1 MENMENTMNSAFV
14 ATFLDPYLDDDA
26 IAEDTLENAANSMAY
41 VLESVSRRHHEI
53 PTYLT
58 TQLRQCAE
66 LSKVLSQIED
76 SKAFLKIVEFI
87 SRRVRELSIGE
98 FLFVPGGW
106 RDGISQDVLAVYV
119 IQKLSDVKITF
130 TICDTSRWSAPYQ
143 ERSYETLPKVRRR
156 ARQTLE
162 DVDLK
167 RVTDPVFLLTIL
179 SLRRPAESHRVE
191 MVYDVL
197 LPWLAQ
203 RPVLF
208 TETTKS
214 QDDFRTPSR
223 AYQTSGYR
231 SLLESVRFVLKLSGR
246 KWKELT
252 FHMREELLR
261 VCEKK
266 KGSVEHRIAEM
277 QISRAREKCQDEK
290 ERRHK
295 NKDELRRKCTT
306 TTTTTTKRLSK
317 TLISDAI
324 RHLVNIHRVKTDSF
338 RGSQMILNRKLFP
351 SLSIFN
357 TKITCFQDIS
367 SVLLRCNQVVRESL
381 MRTYKDQCTESVRLA
396 TQHEIIQLISHLTIS
411 VLPIPTIEDKSNV
424 WTKSVV
430 TSKQQRQ
437 VLKSLYE
444 LLYTFGLMW
453 QDVENASRAFE
464 SQRALV
470 AMCVLCMFDAVLR
483 LNTPDSVVSSVF
495 RDEFYFSTNVGRSLR

>member
-1 MENMENTMNSAFV
+1 MNSAFV

-26 IAEDTLENAANSMAY
+26 IAEDTLENAANSMAS
-41 VLESVSRRHHEI
+41 VLESVARQLKDI
-53 PTYLT
+53 PSSII
-58 TQLRQCAE
+58 TQLRLCAE
-66 LSKVLSQIED
+66 LSKVLSRVED
-76 SKAFLKIVEFI
+76 SKAFLKIVEFVSKRI
-87 SRRVRELSIGE
+87 RELSIGE

-119 IQKLSDVKITF
+119 IQKVSDVKITF
-130 TICDTSRWSAPYQ
+130 TICDMSRWSAPYQ

-306 TTTTTTKRLSK
+306 TTKRLSK

-411 VLPIPTIEDKSNV
+411 VRGFYTTQKKMANIVGSTHLDIRYGPIRRVLEHRYFRYQQLK
-424 WTKSVV
+424 
-430 TSKQQRQ
+430 TSR
-437 VLKSLYE
+437 
-444 LLYTFGLMW
+444 
-453 QDVENASRAFE
+453 
-464 SQRALV
+464 
-470 AMCVLCMFDAVLR
+470 MCGQGV
-483 LNTPDSVVSSVF
+483 
-495 RDEFYFSTNVGRSLR
+495 

>member
-1 MENMENTMNSAFV
+1 MESAFV

-26 IAEDTLENAANSMAY
+26 IAEDTLENAASSMAS
-41 VLESVSRRHHEI
+41 VLESVARQLKDI
-53 PTYLT
+53 PSSIIA
-58 TQLRQCAE
+58 QLRLCAE
-66 LSKVLSQIED
+66 LSKVLSRVED
-76 SKAFLKIVEFI
+76 SKAFLKIVEFVSKRI
-87 SRRVRELSIGE
+87 RELSIGE

-106 RDGISQDVLAVYV
+106 RDGISQDVLAVYI
-119 IQKLSDVKITF
+119 IQKVSDSKVTF

-143 ERSYETLPKVRRR
+143 ERSYTMLPKVRRR
-156 ARQTLE
+156 MRQTLE

-231 SLLESVRFVLKLSGR
+231 SLLESVRFVLKWSGK

-261 VCEKK
+261 VCHDKK

-277 QISRAREKCQDEK
+277 QISRARGKCHDEK

-295 NKDELRRKCTT
+295 NKDELRTKRTT
-306 TTTTTTKRLSK
+306 TTATKRLSK
-317 TLISDAI
+317 TLISNAI
-324 RHLVNIHRVKTDSF
+324 QHLVNIHRVKTDSF

-351 SLSIFN
+351 SLSIFH
-357 TKITCFQDIS
+357 TEITCFQDFS

-381 MRTYKDQCTESVRLA
+381 TKTYKDQCTESVRLA
-396 TQHEIIQLISHLTIS
+396 TQHEIIQLISHLTIT
-411 VLPIPTIEDKSNV
+411 VLPIPTIEDKSKDV
-424 WTKSVV
+424 WTKSAV
-430 TSKQQRQ
+430 TAKQQRQ

-453 QDVENASRAFE
+453 QDVENAFRAFE

-483 LNTPDSVVSSVF
+483 LDTPDSVVSSVF
-495 RDEFYFSTNVGRSLR
+495 RHEFYFSTNVGRSLRGT